1 MKSSPC
7 GYNDT
12 YILVKETIV
21 VVGQGADA
29 VATAADKIEEEVIFK
44 NFATFTNCIN
54 KLYNKQADNVKDLD
68 VVMSMYKLIEHINN
82 YSKTSRNFWQYCRDK
97 PDNNIH
103 SNLNQDS

>member
-29 VATAADKIEEEVIFK
+29 VAIAADKIDEEVIFK
-44 NFATFTNCIN
+44 NFATFTNYIGEIN
-54 KLYNKQADNVKDLD
+54 NTQADNVKDLD
-68 VVMSMYKLIEHINN
+68 VVMSIYKLIEHMNN
-82 YSKTSRNFWQYCRDK
+82 YSKTSRNLWQYCRDE